1 MSDFEQQLPPVPP
14 APSAP
19 PAGFGAPQPAAP
31 FGVPGAPTPPPAAGW
46 YGPPGVA
53 GYPLPAAPTAGQRPK
68 VVVGSV
74 LLIVGGVLL
83 VVGSFLNW
91 AKVSLGGI
99 GFDTS
104 FNGFGSGDE
113 TKDGPV
119 FVFFALVL
127 AGFGLT
133 MLLARKVLA
142 VSILAVIFA
151 ALAVLVAVADLKDV
165 SDLADELN
173 VFGSTVDVQVGPG
186 LWVVLLGAVI
196 SLAGGIATLVVRRK
210 P

>member
-1 MSDFEQQLPPVPP
+1 MSDFDQPLPPSPTPP
-14 APSAP
+14 P
-19 PAGFGAPQPAAP
+19 PPPGGFGAPPAP
-31 FGVPGAPTPPPAAGW
+31 FGAPGAPTPPPAAGW
-46 YGPPGVA
+46 YGPPGAA

-74 LLIVGGVLL
+74 LLIAGGVLL
-83 VVGSFLNW
+83 IVGSFLNW

-99 GFDTS
+99 GFDMS

-127 AGFGLT
+127 AGFGIT
-133 MLLARKVLA
+133 MLAARKVLA
-142 VSILAVIFA
+142 VSILAVVFA
-151 ALAVLVAVADLKDV
+151 SLAVLVAIADLKDV
-165 SDLADELN
+165 SDLAAELG
-173 VFGSTVDVQVGPG
+173 VFGSTVDVQIGPG
-186 LWVVLLGAVI
+186 LWVVLIGAVM
-196 SLAGGIATLVVRRK
+196 SLAGGIATLAVRRK